1 MSRVYQ
7 KPPGAAARRTTQPPP
22 PTTSATR
29 GAHAPVH
36 HQSMHTRPPRPEN
49 IDHNRP
55 NETQRPNLQE
65 RTTRPFNQPPPP
77 TTSATRDAHAPVRHQ
92 SMHTR
97 LPRPENIDHNRPNET
112 QGPNLRERT
121 TRVGFVD

>member
-65 RTTRPFNQPPPP
+65 RTTRPSNQPP
-77 TTSATRDAHAPVRHQ
+77 TTSATRGAHAPVRHQ

-97 LPRPENIDHNRPNET
+97 PNET
-112 QGPNLRERT
+112 QRPNLQERT